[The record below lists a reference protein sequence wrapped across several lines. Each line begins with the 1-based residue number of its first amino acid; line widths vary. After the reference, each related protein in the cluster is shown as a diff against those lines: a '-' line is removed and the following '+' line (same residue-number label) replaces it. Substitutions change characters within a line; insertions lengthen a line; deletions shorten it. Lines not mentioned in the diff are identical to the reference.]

1 MNMFSQ
7 VLIGLLMVLV
17 DNAAVIKDE
26 SQCTAKVVGSL
37 CKSHADC
44 YCPNTYILCNHEK
57 RCENASLALISILLP
72 CPKIFKTRCESDA
85 DCTCSEERL
94 KCEQNECVRFK
105 KNGGNP
111 SLTPQW
117 PCK

>member
-1 MNMFSQ
+1 MGGQNRRSEIYLKGPLKLHGSKPKMNMFSQ

-72 CPKIFKTRCESDA
+72 LYFSIS
-85 DCTCSEERL
+85 
-94 KCEQNECVRFK
+94 
-105 KNGGNP
+105 
-111 SLTPQW
+111 
-117 PCK
+117 